1 MKPRR
6 LLMGAAV
13 VGAAALL
20 LLGDRSPSNG
30 VAEAVVRPKSRAPA
44 PEGKPKVAGEPV
56 IGHLLARA
64 VLIGDA
70 AELGGEGGS
79 AFRGQD
85 WAPAPVK
92 APPPPPPPPPTA
104 PPLPFTFLGKA
115 ASAEGLEV
123 YLVRGE
129 KTYIVHPK
137 EVIEGTYRIDAIV
150 PPMMTLTY
158 LPLNQVQQINI
169 GVLD

>member
-1 MKPRR
+1 MKPRHIG
-6 LLMGAAV
+6 MGLAV
-13 VGAAALL
+13 AVAAALL
-20 LLGDRSPSNG
+20 VFGDRSPSNG

-44 PEGKPKVAGEPV
+44 PEGKPKLAGEPA
-56 IGHLLARA
+56 ILRLQPRPDLMGEA
-64 VLIGDA
+64 
-70 AELGGEGGS
+70 GEGFEA
-79 AFRGQD
+79 AFRSQD
-85 WAPAPVK
+85 WAPPPAKLPP
-92 APPPPPPPPPTA
+92 APPPPPPAA

-115 ASAEGLEV
+115 SSAQGLEV
-123 YLVRGE
+123 YLARGD

-137 EVIEGTYRIDAIV
+137 EVIEGTYRIDAIA